1 MSFLIKAGA
10 YSIEFFVAYK
20 PGTRLEKTAFSL
32 SYSVNFALMTPHV
45 FLLFL
50 HFIFLFIC
58 LFQTISNEL
67 QLLKLQIYFLGYSFS
82 ERFISMFEKCGEKRE
97 IKFVQAFYC
106 ACQEFNCLLL
116 MYFMGCFNEIAG
128 AFNYESI
135 KMSCRFQTN
144 HYIKLTGLIL
154 ICLFKLMSRFAE
166 KNLILCC

>member
-1 MSFLIKAGA
+1 MALHFIWIISIHQPTLPKVILYKNRSESVSRVDKTKQENKQTNIKCNVFLDKGRRIFDW
-10 YSIEFFVAYK
+10 IFVAYK

-82 ERFISMFEKCGEKRE
+82 DRFISMFEKCGEKRE

-106 ACQEFNCLLL
+106 ACQEFNCLL
-116 MYFMGCFNEIAG
+116 
-128 AFNYESI
+128 
-135 KMSCRFQTN
+135 
-144 HYIKLTGLIL
+144 
-154 ICLFKLMSRFAE
+154 
-166 KNLILCC
+166 